1 MRKFVLF
8 FALMASFTLTSLAQI
23 SSSVVVFSQEGE
35 KFYLIVDGI
44 RQNETPQTNVKV
56 TGLSAPNYLFKVI
69 FENESIPS
77 IDQNVMTKDVDNI
90 YQDITYVVKKNNK
103 GVYVMRVNSFA
114 AAQGNIAPEPNQ
126 YAAPLNVT
134 ATAPTGTVQT
144 QTQTVTTTVD
154 QNAGVTPNGASM
166 NLNVVDPATGDN
178 VNLNMN
184 VNMNVTGAQT
194 QTSMTTTTVTTT
206 TTTNVVDNG
215 TVVVAP
221 AQPDHYIMQGYNG
234 PIGCPWPMNE
244 SDFAAAQQT
253 INSKSFESDKL
264 TIAKQVLGSNC
275 MTSDQV
281 KWVMT
286 TFSFEDSKL
295 DFAKFAYGHVYDPGN
310 YYRVNDAFTFS
321 SSIDELNEYITGRH

>member
-1 MRKFVLF
+1 MKKFLLF
-8 FALMASFTLTSLAQI
+8 FALVASMSLGALAQI
-23 SSSVVVFSQEGE
+23 TSSVVVFSQEGE
-35 KFYLIVDGI
+35 KFYVVVNGV
-44 RQNETPQTNVKV
+44 RQNDAPQTNVKV

-69 FENESIPS
+69 FENETLPS
-77 IDQNVMTKDVDNI
+77 IDQNIMTKDVDNI
-90 YQDITYVVKKNNK
+90 YQDMTYVVKKNNK
-103 GVYVMRVNSFA
+103 GAYVMRMNSFA
-114 AAQGNIAPEPNQ
+114 AATGVMTADPNQ
-126 YAAPLNVT
+126 YAAPLTLQNT
-134 ATAPTGTVQT
+134 TTGGTI

-154 QNAGVTPNGASM
+154 QNVNANPNGASM
-166 NLNVVDPATGDN
+166 NVNVVDPETGEN
-178 VNLNMN
+178 VNMNMS

-194 QTSMTTTTVTTT
+194 QSSMTTTTVTTT
-206 TTTNVVDNG
+206 TNVVSSDQVIVNQ
-215 TVVVAP
+215 

-244 SDFAAAQQT
+244 ADFAGAQQT

-286 TFSFEDSKL
+286 TFSFEDSKI

-310 YYRVNDAFTFS
+310 YYKVNDAFTFS
-321 SSIDELNEYITGRH
+321 SSIDELNQYITGRQ

>member
-1 MRKFVLF
+1 MKKFVLF
-8 FALMASFTLTSLAQI
+8 FALIATMSFSALAQI
-23 SSSVVVFSQEGE
+23 ASSVVVFSQEGE
-35 KFYLIVDGI
+35 KFNVIVDGI
-44 RQNETPQTNVKV
+44 RQNDTPQTNVKV
-56 TGLSAPNYLFKVI
+56 TGLTAPNYLFKVI
-69 FENESIPS
+69 FEDQSLPS
-77 IDQNVMTKDVDNI
+77 IDQNVMTRDVDNI
-90 YQDITYVVKKNNK
+90 PQDITYVIKKNNK

-114 AAQGNIAPEPNQ
+114 AATGNVTAEPNQ
-126 YAAPLNVT
+126 YAAPIMVVNT
-134 ATAPTGTVQT
+134 NTGGAV

-154 QNAGVTPNGASM
+154 QNVNANPNGASM
-166 NLNVVDPATGDN
+166 NVSVVDPATGEN

-215 TVVVAP
+215 NVVVVD
-221 AQPDHYIMQGYNG
+221 QPDHYVMQGYSG

-281 KWVMT
+281 KWVMS